1 MSRWFVIFTDPKRIT
16 PWRSTQRSPGGC
28 PEESEW
34 EIMARVSIVASTGR
48 NKQGRLRIVS
58 FCTFSGLWGL
68 RTVPRCRVLNPGV
81 IMAGGLEYES
91 LIREVMGV

>member
-1 MSRWFVIFTDPKRIT
+1 MRRWFVIFTAPKRTT

-28 PEESEW
+28 PEESEG

-48 NKQGRLRIVS
+48 NKQSRLRIVS
-58 FCTFSGLWGL
+58 LSTFSGLWGL
-68 RTVPRCRVLNPGV
+68 RAVPRCRVLDPRV

-91 LIREVMGV
+91 LIRKVMGV